1 MPNEQEIIV
10 PLEQASVSFFG
21 QPVIAVRLPDG
32 RVGAVISNMCNILQM
47 DVASQV
53 RRIREDETIADCL
66 IQVQIETE
74 TRGPQAMGVLIAWAI
89 PFWLSGIQLS
99 RVKDIDKRV
108 AIAYFKK
115 EAANVL
121 YAHFSQRPTLAPTQA
136 IVPTESISRPV
147 QPSPSAP
154 ADEWAT
160 YHEQMALF
168 YRWKGTVDARL
179 DTVDMR
185 LGEVEQRQG
194 EMESRVEGME
204 EVVRLVPEIL
214 ERLGPQKITEKHQ
227 QQVRAYVH
235 QLSQTTSKHSSTIYT
250 DLYTAFSVPRYQ
262 ELQEEDWPQIEQ
274 WLRGQLERAKKRAK

>member
-1 MPNEQEIIV
+1 MSSEQEIIV
-10 PLEQASVSFFG
+10 PVEQASVLFFG

-32 RVGAVISNMCNILQM
+32 RVGAVISNMCSILQM

-66 IQVQIETE
+66 IQVQIETQI
-74 TRGPQAMGVLIAWAI
+74 RGPQAMGVLIAWAI

-99 RVKDIDKRV
+99 RVKDIDKRE

-147 QPSPSAP
+147 QPLPSAP

-168 YRWKGTVDARL
+168 YRWKRTVDTHL
-179 DTVDMR
+179 DTVDLR
-185 LGEVEQRQG
+185 LA
-194 EMESRVEGME
+194 
-204 EVVRLVPEIL
+204 PEIL

-235 QLSQTTSKHSSTIYT
+235 QLSQATGKHSSTIYT

-262 ELQEEDWPQIEQ
+262 DLQEEDWPQIEQ
-274 WLRGQLERAKKRAK
+274 WFRGQLERAKRKK